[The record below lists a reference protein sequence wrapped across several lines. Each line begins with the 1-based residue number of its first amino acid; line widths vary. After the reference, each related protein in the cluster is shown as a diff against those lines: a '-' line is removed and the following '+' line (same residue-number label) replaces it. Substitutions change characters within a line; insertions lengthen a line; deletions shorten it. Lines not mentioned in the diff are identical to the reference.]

1 MACNYLE
8 FNISSIDLADA
19 TGNTNVP
26 PYIDGVVYN
35 EYNDCSGNTITL
47 QYSSAGIFSATTC
60 FDSLFF
66 INQYYYKNDAA
77 TVVSVSTFIN
87 TGEPCTPLTSVWY
100 QITNCADSSIS
111 YSQEYSFG
119 TFAINDRVTSPGNV
133 WVITGSVFVDPGG
146 TLYAITSTGL
156 TGCPSIPTPIWYQI
170 QDCNDSS
177 VGFSIAYTAGA
188 FALNERCT
196 AVNVSTRTVIIIGS
210 TSTLPGG
217 PLYTL
222 TSLGTTGCI
231 SPTPNPTPNPT
242 PDSTPASTPAST
254 PGSTPNVTPTQT
266 PSKTPTQTP
275 TNTTTPTQ
283 TPSYTPTQTMTPS
296 TSGIIC
302 GLGITTGTYY
312 YTDCCGD
319 LIQGNVQN
327 LTVSMDYTKPS
338 SGINKL
344 NSVATQACL
353 TPTPTQTQ
361 TYTPTNTIT
370 PSITASPTYT
380 PTITPSTTV
389 TPSKSAVYRLKNNCD
404 VFTLFELGVS
414 CNVIAYPSSST
425 SNDGI
430 LSLNVTGGTSPYSF
444 YWTNGQRTQTLAQ
457 VGAGIYECT
466 VIDYYGDYSST
477 TVCSLL
483 VPTATPTPSVTTT
496 PTVTPSGTCPKL
508 CFIAIG
514 TSTAYGPWQ
523 FTCNGMFNG
532 KTTWNYTDYN
542 IVWTGVRWE
551 IVGSDMTTPFVAV
564 NGGIFASN
572 STSSIPSN
580 GWASVGGTYAFSVT
594 MTEGNCPATIPIQ
607 TKVTFENST
616 CDGIKNCDGTITI
629 SASYGTPP
637 YQYSINN
644 GLTYQSNGLF
654 FGLCPN
660 TYTIITRDSL
670 NNSVN
675 NSVTVG
681 YNQAL
686 TTYQLSVKQLANA
699 TVTVSGPNF
708 NTTTTYLEII
718 TNPPLPTGV
727 TLEFD
732 LNLTSIKTTN
742 GPGFGTINDNISISQ
757 NGNLISPT
765 TQQSPVTQINSRPNC
780 SPETQEV
787 KTETESYSCVLSK
800 TSTVTFITQ
809 SALEITNGQIS
820 TNSCV
825 TNLTQTIYAGI
836 SSQVIKGCT
845 CCNVVADTNLL
856 PTVSNDVSY
865 QSNATPISTSYFTA
879 DIYDSNCLNIG
890 STIVGVNSSEVI
902 VGYYYPVS
910 GLSGPVIQ
918 ITGLTNEFPTYF
930 VTINSIGYSSC
941 GEIQSQT

>member
-1 MACNYLE
+1 
-8 FNISSIDLADA
+8 
-19 TGNTNVP
+19 
-26 PYIDGVVYN
+26 
-35 EYNDCSGNTITL
+35 
-47 QYSSAGIFSATTC
+47 
-60 FDSLFF
+60 
-66 INQYYYKNDAA
+66 
-77 TVVSVSTFIN
+77 
-87 TGEPCTPLTSVWY
+87 
-100 QITNCADSSIS
+100 
-111 YSQEYSFG
+111 
-119 TFAINDRVTSPGNV
+119 
-133 WVITGSVFVDPGG
+133 
-146 TLYAITSTGL
+146 
-156 TGCPSIPTPIWYQI
+156 
-170 QDCNDSS
+170 
-177 VGFSIAYTAGA
+177 
-188 FALNERCT
+188 
-196 AVNVSTRTVIIIGS
+196 
-210 TSTLPGG
+210 
-217 PLYTL
+217 
-222 TSLGTTGCI
+222 
-231 SPTPNPTPNPT
+231 
-242 PDSTPASTPAST
+242 
-254 PGSTPNVTPTQT
+254 
-266 PSKTPTQTP
+266 
-275 TNTTTPTQ
+275 
-283 TPSYTPTQTMTPS
+283 
-296 TSGIIC
+296 
-302 GLGITTGTYY
+302 
-312 YTDCCGD
+312 
-319 LIQGNVQN
+319 
-327 LTVSMDYTKPS
+327 MDYTKPS
-338 SGINKL
+338 SGVNKL
-344 NSVATQACL
+344 NSFATQACL

-370 PSITASPTYT
+370 PSITASPTHT

-425 SNDGI
+425 TNDGI

-444 YWTNGQRTQTLAQ
+444 YWVNGQRTQTLAQ

-466 VIDYYGDYSST
+466 VIDYYGDYSAT

-483 VPTATPTPSVTTT
+483 VPTATPTPSVTMT

-580 GWASVGGTYAFSVT
+580 GWASVGGTSAFSVT
-594 MTEGNCPATIPIQ
+594 MTEGNCPATIPLQ

-629 SASYGTPP
+629 AASYGTPP

-732 LNLTSIKTTN
+732 LNFTSIKTTN
-742 GPGFGTINDNISISQ
+742 GPGFGTINDNISVSQ

-820 TNSCV
+820 QNSCV

-836 SSQVIKGCT
+836 SSQVTKGCT
-845 CCNVVADTNLL
+845 CCSVVADTNLS

-918 ITGLTNEFPTYF
+918 ITGLTNESPTYF

>member
-19 TGNTNVP
+19 TGNSNIY
-26 PYIDGVVYN
+26 PYIDGAAYGV
-35 EYNDCSGNTITL
+35 YNDCSGNTLTI
-47 QYSSAGIFSATTC
+47 QYTSAGIFSAATC
-60 FDSLFF
+60 FDTFNLTSV
-66 INQYYYKNDAA
+66 IYYKNDAEYLA
-77 TVVSVSTFIN
+77 PYSSFIN
-87 TGEPCTPLTSVWY
+87 TGEPCTPVPDPTTTPNPTPEPTPTMVWY
-100 QITNCADSSIS
+100 QI
-111 YSQEYSFG
+111 F
-119 TFAINDRVTSPGNV
+119 
-133 WVITGSVFVDPGG
+133 
-146 TLYAITSTGL
+146 
-156 TGCPSIPTPIWYQI
+156 
-170 QDCNDSS
+170 DCNDSS
-177 VGFSIAYTAGA
+177 VGYSIAYPLGS
-188 FALNERCT
+188 FSVNERCT

-231 SPTPNPTPNPT
+231 SPTPNPTP
-242 PDSTPASTPAST
+242 DSTPAST
-254 PGSTPNVTPTQT
+254 PGSTPGSTPASTPNSTPASTPDSTPASTPSVTSTPTQT
-266 PSKTPTQTP
+266 
-275 TNTTTPTQ
+275 TTP
-283 TPSYTPTQTMTPS
+283 SA
-296 TSGIIC
+296 SGIIC
-302 GLGITTGTYY
+302 GYGITTGTHY
-312 YTDCCGD
+312 YTDCCGN
-319 LIQGNVQN
+319 LIQGNVSN

-338 SGINKL
+338 SGVNKL
-344 NSVATQACL
+344 NSFATQSCPS
-353 TPTPTQTQ
+353 PTPTQTQ
-361 TYTPTNTIT
+361 TYTPTQTIT

-389 TPSKSAVYRLKNNCD
+389 TPSTSAVYRLKNNCD

-477 TVCSLL
+477 TRCSLL

-594 MTEGNCPATIPIQ
+594 MTEGNCPSTIPLQ
-607 TKVTFENST
+607 TKVTSENST

-675 NSVTVG
+675 NSVTIG
-681 YNQAL
+681 YNQGL
-686 TTYQLSVKQLANA
+686 TTYQLSVKQSANA
-699 TVTVSGPNF
+699 TVNVSGPNF

-732 LNLTSIKTTN
+732 LNFTSIKTTN
-742 GPGFGTINDNISISQ
+742 GPGFGIISDNISVSQ

-809 SALEITNGQIS
+809 SAMEITNGQIS
-820 TNSCV
+820 QNSCV

-856 PTVSNDVSY
+856 PAVNNDISY
-865 QSNATPISTSYFTA
+865 QSNANPIDSSYYTA
-879 DIYDSNCLNIG
+879 DIYDSGCNKIG
-890 STIVGVNSSEVI
+890 STTVGLNTSEIVI
-902 VGYYYPVS
+902 GYYYAVS
-910 GLSGPVIQ
+910 GLSGPIIQ
-918 ITGLTNEFPTYF
+918 ITGLTNGLPTYF
-930 VTINSIGYSSC
+930 VTTNSLGYFSC
-941 GEIQSQT
+941 GEIPIQS

>member
-1 MACNYLE
+1 
-8 FNISSIDLADA
+8 
-19 TGNTNVP
+19 
-26 PYIDGVVYN
+26 
-35 EYNDCSGNTITL
+35 
-47 QYSSAGIFSATTC
+47 
-60 FDSLFF
+60 
-66 INQYYYKNDAA
+66 
-77 TVVSVSTFIN
+77 
-87 TGEPCTPLTSVWY
+87 
-100 QITNCADSSIS
+100 
-111 YSQEYSFG
+111 
-119 TFAINDRVTSPGNV
+119 
-133 WVITGSVFVDPGG
+133 
-146 TLYAITSTGL
+146 
-156 TGCPSIPTPIWYQI
+156 
-170 QDCNDSS
+170 
-177 VGFSIAYTAGA
+177 
-188 FALNERCT
+188 
-196 AVNVSTRTVIIIGS
+196 
-210 TSTLPGG
+210 
-217 PLYTL
+217 
-222 TSLGTTGCI
+222 
-231 SPTPNPTPNPT
+231 
-242 PDSTPASTPAST
+242 
-254 PGSTPNVTPTQT
+254 
-266 PSKTPTQTP
+266 
-275 TNTTTPTQ
+275 
-283 TPSYTPTQTMTPS
+283 
-296 TSGIIC
+296 
-302 GLGITTGTYY
+302 
-312 YTDCCGD
+312 
-319 LIQGNVQN
+319 
-327 LTVSMDYTKPS
+327 MDYTKPS
-338 SGINKL
+338 SGVNKL
-344 NSVATQACL
+344 NSFATQACL

-370 PSITASPTYT
+370 PSITASPTHT

-425 SNDGI
+425 TNDGI

-444 YWTNGQRTQTLAQ
+444 YWVNGQRTQTLAQ

-466 VIDYYGDYSST
+466 VIDYYGDYSAT

-483 VPTATPTPSVTTT
+483 VPTATPTPSVTMT

-580 GWASVGGTYAFSVT
+580 GWASVGGTSAFSVT
-594 MTEGNCPATIPIQ
+594 MTEGNCPATIPLQ

-629 SASYGTPP
+629 AASYGTPP

-681 YNQAL
+681 FEQAPVV
-686 TTYQLSVKQLANA
+686 YQLQVKLLANP
-699 TVTVSGPNF
+699 TISVQGPNF
-708 NTTTTYLEII
+708 DTTTTYSQII

-732 LNLTSIKTTN
+732 LNFTSIKTTN
-742 GPGFGTINDNISISQ
+742 GPGFGIIDDNISVSQ

-765 TQQSPVTQINSRPNC
+765 TQQLPVTQINSRPNC

-800 TSTVTFITQ
+800 TSTVTIITQ
-809 SALEITNGQIS
+809 SVLQLTNGQIS
-820 TNSCV
+820 QNSCV
-825 TNLTQTIYAGI
+825 TNLEQPIYAGI

-845 CCNVVADTNLL
+845 CCTVVADTNLSPL
-856 PTVSNDVSY
+856 LNNDVTY
-865 QSNATPISTSYFTA
+865 QSNANPIDSSYYTA
-879 DIYDSNCLNIG
+879 DIYDSSCNKIG
-890 STIVGVNSSEVI
+890 STTIGLNTSEIVI
-902 VGYYYPVS
+902 GYYYAVS
-910 GLSGPVIQ
+910 GLSGPIVQ
-918 ITGLTNEFPTYF
+918 ITGLTDGLPTNF
-930 VTINSIGYSSC
+930 VTTNSVGYFSC
-941 GEIQSQT
+941 SEIQSQT

>member
-8 FNISSIDLADA
+8 FDISSIDLADA
-19 TGNTNVP
+19 TGNSNVP
-26 PYIDGVVYN
+26 PYVDGIVYG
-35 EYNDCSGNTITL
+35 EYNDCSGNTVTQ

-66 INQYYYKNDAA
+66 VNLYYYKNDAA
-77 TVVSVSTFIN
+77 YVGVSTFIN
-87 TGEPCTPLTSVWY
+87 TGEPCT
-100 QITNCADSSIS
+100 
-111 YSQEYSFG
+111 
-119 TFAINDRVTSPGNV
+119 
-133 WVITGSVFVDPGG
+133 
-146 TLYAITSTGL
+146 
-156 TGCPSIPTPIWYQI
+156 TP
-170 QDCNDSS
+170 
-177 VGFSIAYTAGA
+177 
-188 FALNERCT
+188 
-196 AVNVSTRTVIIIGS
+196 
-210 TSTLPGG
+210 
-217 PLYTL
+217 
-222 TSLGTTGCI
+222 
-231 SPTPNPTPNPT
+231 SPTPDPTPNSTPDPT
-242 PDSTPASTPAST
+242 PNSTPDPTPNSTPAST
-254 PGSTPNVTPTQT
+254 PGSTPASTPGSTPASTPGSTPASTPSVTSTPTQT
-266 PSKTPTQTP
+266 Q
-275 TNTTTPTQ
+275 TTTP
-283 TPSYTPTQTMTPS
+283 SA
-296 TSGIIC
+296 SGIIC

-338 SGINKL
+338 SGVNKL
-344 NSVATQACL
+344 NSFATQACL

-483 VPTATPTPSVTTT
+483 APTATPTPSVTTT

-532 KTTWNYTDYN
+532 KTTWNYTEYN

-594 MTEGNCPATIPIQ
+594 MTEGNCPATIPLQ

-629 SASYGTPP
+629 AASYGTPP

-681 YNQAL
+681 FEKEPVV
-686 TTYQLSVKQLANA
+686 YQLQVKLLANP
-699 TVTVSGPNF
+699 TISVQGPNF
-708 NTTTTYLEII
+708 DTTTTYSQII

-732 LNLTSIKTTN
+732 LNFTSIKTTN
-742 GPGFGTINDNISISQ
+742 GPGFGIIDDNISVSQ

-765 TQQSPVTQINSRPNC
+765 TQQLPVTQINSRPNC

-800 TSTVTFITQ
+800 TSTVTIITQ
-809 SALEITNGQIS
+809 SVLQLTNGQIS
-820 TNSCV
+820 QNSCV
-825 TNLTQTIYAGI
+825 TNLEQTIYAGI

-845 CCNVVADTNLL
+845 CCTVVADTNLSPL
-856 PTVSNDVSY
+856 LNNDVTY
-865 QSNATPISTSYFTA
+865 QSNANPIDSSYYTA
-879 DIYDSNCLNIG
+879 DIYDSSCNKIG
-890 STIVGVNSSEVI
+890 STTIGLNTSEIVI
-902 VGYYYPVS
+902 GYYYAVS
-910 GLSGPVIQ
+910 GLSGPIVQ
-918 ITGLTNEFPTYF
+918 ITGLTDGLPTNF
-930 VTINSIGYSSC
+930 VTTNSVGYFSC
-941 GEIQSQT
+941 SEIQSQT